1 MRYRVAHRRAATQSG
16 LTQVLA
22 PMSIKK
28 KQFALALLTV
38 CSIAS
43 AQAPSSTTARE
54 ITSLFTSLEAS
65 GCEFNRNGS
74 WYTAPKASEHLRRK
88 YDYLTK
94 KHLVD
99 SAESFIARAATE
111 SSMSGKAYQVRCPGK
126 ATIDSKVWFQ
136 AQLLQ
141 YRKAHVR

>member
-1 MRYRVAHRRAATQSG
+1 
-16 LTQVLA
+16 
-22 PMSIKK
+22 MSIKK
-28 KQFALALLTV
+28 KQFALGLFAV
-38 CSIAS
+38 CSIAT

-54 ITSLFTSLEAS
+54 ITSLFTSLETS

-74 WYTAPKASEHLRRK
+74 WYTAAKASEHLKRK
-88 YDYLTK
+88 YDYLAK

-111 SSMSGKAYQVRCPGK
+111 SSMSSKAYQVRCPGK
-126 ATIDSKVWFQ
+126 ATVESNVWFQ